1 MFYFSSRNGQ
11 SLIEVLV
18 GTALAAIFIVGAA
31 VLIAPALNINKS
43 TTQIQNQ
50 TELAGELMG
59 NVRAWANGNWNTMLS
74 IATGTTNSY
83 YLNTSSSPFSAAS
96 GTESVA
102 VSGVVFTRYFY
113 VTDVYRDTNGNVT
126 STVSANFYDPSTK
139 QVNVAIGL
147 ASSTSPSI
155 YVFYVTRNVNNAFG
169 QSSWSGTSGQTN
181 PVSIID
187 NNYAASS
194 NVTIDMYG
202 DIKLSAGG
210 SGCVL

>member
-1 MFYFSSRNGQ
+1 
-11 SLIEVLV
+11 
-18 GTALAAIFIVGAA
+18 
-31 VLIAPALNINKS
+31 
-43 TTQIQNQ
+43 
-50 TELAGELMG
+50 
-59 NVRAWANGNWNTMLS
+59 MLS